1 MTELELR
8 RRIENALWD
17 QGAES
22 VDYVLVQAGA
32 NSAVGHHRADETQP
46 RKGEPVLIDIAARV
60 EGYFADVTQQV
71 FSVARRMTTKKRTRS
86 SPRRRRKASGRRV
99 WAPAL
104 AMSTARP
111 PSAHGEVGCYEET
124 SGVKHHCQFQSRA
137 PGSV

>member
-71 FSVARRMTTKKRTRS
+71 FL
-86 SPRRRRKASGRRV
+86 G
-99 WAPAL
+99 
-104 AMSTARP
+104 RP
-111 PSAHGEVGCYEET
+111 PHDYKEAYEVVAAAQEEGIRAACLGASASDVDRAASLSSWG
-124 SGVKHHCQFQSRA
+124 SGLL
-137 PGSV
+137 